1 MRSKIIGMML
11 DNEKDFMSGE
21 EISKKLGISRSA
33 VWKHIKALKEEG
45 YDIESVNKKG
55 YRLKEKPMDLLSSQ
69 NINHGLKTEF
79 IGKNIIHFETIDSTN
94 TYSKSIAMKEPEGTV
109 VISEE
114 QTKGRGRLGRI
125 WDSKA
130 HEGIWMSIIL
140 KPDILPYKS
149 TFLTIIAGASI
160 AKALNDLG
168 IKVGIKWP
176 NDIILNDKKLCGI
189 LTELS
194 AEIER
199 INYIVLGIGMNVKNK
214 DFPSDIENIATSL
227 YKEGYEISRVDIVR
241 SILCELEKNYIRYIV
256 NGDKKGIIDIYKKY
270 SVVIN
275 KNIYIIKN
283 EEKEL
288 VNCININLDGNLI
301 VKRSDGSI
309 DEIISGEV
317 SVRGENGY
325 V

>member
-1 MRSKIIGMML
+1 
-11 DNEKDFMSGE
+11 
-21 EISKKLGISRSA
+21 
-33 VWKHIKALKEEG
+33 
-45 YDIESVNKKG
+45 
-55 YRLKEKPMDLLSSQ
+55 
-69 NINHGLKTEF
+69 
-79 IGKNIIHFETIDSTN
+79 
-94 TYSKSIAMKEPEGTV
+94 MKEPEGTV

-176 NDIILNDKKLCGI
+176 NDIILNGKKLCGI

-241 SILCELEKNYIRYIV
+241 YILCELEKNYIRYIV
-256 NGDKKGIIDIYKKY
+256 DGDKKSIIDIYKKY
-270 SVVIN
+270 SVVLN

-288 VNCININLDGNLI
+288 VNCIDINLDGNLI

>member
-1 MRSKIIGMML
+1 MRSKIIGMIL

-69 NINHGLKTEF
+69 NINHELKTEF

-176 NDIILNDKKLCGI
+176 NDIILNGKKLCGI

-241 SILCELEKNYIRYIV
+241 YILCELEKNYIRYIV
-256 NGDKKGIIDIYKKY
+256 DGDKKSIIDIYKKY
-270 SVVIN
+270 SVVLN

-288 VNCININLDGNLI
+288 VNCIDINLDGNLI

>member
-1 MRSKIIGMML
+1 MRSKIIGMIL

-55 YRLKEKPMDLLSSQ
+55 YRLKEKPMDLMSSQ
-69 NINHGLKTEF
+69 NINHELKTKF

-176 NDIILNDKKLCGI
+176 NDIILNGKKLCGI

-241 SILCELEKNYIRYIV
+241 YILCELEKNYIRYIV
-256 NGDKKGIIDIYKKY
+256 DGDKKSIIDIYKKY
-270 SVVIN
+270 SVVLN

-288 VNCININLDGNLI
+288 VNCIDINLDGNLI

>member
-1 MRSKIIGMML
+1 MRSKIIGMIL

-69 NINHGLKTEF
+69 NINHELKTKF

-140 KPDILPYKS
+140 KPDILPYKA

-176 NDIILNDKKLCGI
+176 NDIILNGKKLCGI

-241 SILCELEKNYIRYIV
+241 YILCELEKNYIRYIV
-256 NGDKKGIIDIYKKY
+256 DGDKKSIIDIYKKY
-270 SVVIN
+270 SVVLN

-288 VNCININLDGNLI
+288 VNCIDINLDGNLI

>member
-1 MRSKIIGMML
+1 MRSKIIGMIL

-69 NINHGLKTEF
+69 NINHELKTKF

-176 NDIILNDKKLCGI
+176 NDIILNGKKLCGI

-241 SILCELEKNYIRYIV
+241 YILCELEKNYIRYIV
-256 NGDKKGIIDIYKKY
+256 DGDKKSIIDIYKKY
-270 SVVIN
+270 SVVLN

-288 VNCININLDGNLI
+288 VNCIDINLDGNLI